1 MSRKD
6 SANPA
11 SDDQFGGPW
20 TIAKLDTLEKYLNAY
35 TTALKYKPRKD
46 NPFKLMYIDAFAGTG
61 DINLRQEDPD
71 AREFIEGSAR
81 RAIKIEDKQFDRLI
95 FVENDSERY
104 GKLLQLQRENPFR
117 EIQVENLDANSFL
130 RNMSEDWKTWRGVL
144 FLDPFATDVEWS
156 TIVKVAEFNALDTW
170 LLFPISAITR
180 ILPTSKKPDDV
191 SKKWASKMTRILGDE
206 GWRDLYRASPQQPLF
221 GCELSQRDP
230 GIDGIRRIYRDKLKG
245 LFEQRFM
252 EKSNVF
258 VNSKNTPLFEFMF
271 CVGNSSPK
279 AIQTAQKIAG
289 HILDASR

>member
-1 MSRKD
+1 MSR
-6 SANPA
+6 
-11 SDDQFGGPW
+11 DDTMNFGGPP
-20 TIAKLDTLEKYLNAY
+20 TIEKLDIVKEYLNAY

-61 DINLRQEDPD
+61 EYKSRQEDPSGAQVVID
-71 AREFIEGSAR
+71 GSSR
-81 RAIKIEDKQFDRLI
+81 RAINIKNKPFDRLI
-95 FVENDSERY
+95 FVEKDPDRY
-104 GKLLQLQRENPFR
+104 GNLLRLKSENR
-117 EIQVENLDANSFL
+117 YRNIQVENLDANSFL
-130 RNMSEDWKTWRGVL
+130 RNMREDWRKWRGVL

-191 SKKWASKMTRILGDE
+191 SRKWADKLTRIFGDDS
-206 GWRDLYRASPQQPLF
+206 WRDLYRASPQQPLF
-221 GCELSQRDP
+221 GCELSERDP

-252 EKSNVF
+252 EKSKVF

-271 CVGNSSPK
+271 CVGNSGPK